1 MISYLVIQ
9 YHTNMEF
16 VQRDIVNPYVKT
28 IRQLSYLPN
37 TYQPVVWLCLA
48 KFQKKDSK

>member
-1 MISYLVIQ
+1 
-9 YHTNMEF
+9 MEF
-16 VQRDIVNPYVKT
+16 AQKNIVILYLKT

-48 KFQKKDSK
+48 KLKIRWKVDMSNL